1 MATATTN
8 IQSVEVEVRYDRTNQ
23 SQLAKQAPQLSTEL
37 ASIQIQDQ
45 QSLDSA
51 NQLIMSCDQWL
62 KAVDRIMDPVRD
74 ATHKA
79 WKAAIGAQDEFKA
92 PVQKPLAVLKAAAA
106 QFIANARAEAQREQL
121 RLEAEQRRVNE
132 AAAKEAA
139 AALRAAGASRA
150 EIKQAKEEIRAVP
163 APVAAPAVE
172 ASSGM
177 ALRTYYS
184 VELESLE
191 AFLRYLLTDRTQLIM
206 FAQSNKFK
214 EAVETELRSE
224 ASRLK
229 DKYSIPGTRL
239 VKKASGAWRG

>member
-79 WKAAIGAQDEFKA
+79 WKAAIGAQDECGLPQA
-92 PVQKPLAVLKAAAA
+92 GGDAHHPPECPDPAGRQCGASARHQLANSGLGRLRGLEIYAGRGIFAACACCLLHA
-106 QFIANARAEAQREQL
+106 SARARGTWVRSWKART
-121 RLEAEQRRVNE
+121 RDSTSARVTW
-132 AAAKEAA
+132 
-139 AALRAAGASRA
+139 SRPRIPNCSTA
-150 EIKQAKEEIRAVP
+150 YDPI
-163 APVAAPAVE
+163 AAPYTIARRKL
-172 ASSGM
+172 SSVTVPVR
-177 ALRTYYS
+177 AR
-184 VELESLE
+184 
-191 AFLRYLLTDRTQLIM
+191 
-206 FAQSNKFK
+206 
-214 EAVETELRSE
+214 
-224 ASRLK
+224 
-229 DKYSIPGTRL
+229 
-239 VKKASGAWRG
+239 